1 MGDRAS
7 AAMKIAF
14 IVARVFNSLRCIF
27 ESAFGRSRQATK
39 ADGLPHP
46 AARHACQDRQIVA
59 GEEDST
65 VL

>member
-27 ESAFGRSRQATK
+27 ESATLCKPLVGQTIAVC
-39 ADGLPHP
+39 GLPRCANH
-46 AARHACQDRQIVA
+46 
-59 GEEDST
+59 
-65 VL
+65 